1 MSIVLGIPSVK
12 REYQTYVLGTLRNLV
27 NCMNPK
33 ERNDTLIVVLIAE
46 TDMDYVIHISNQ
58 IEIQ

>member
-27 NCMNPK
+27 DSMNPK

-46 TDMDYVIHISNQ
+46 TDMDYVVHIANQ
-58 IEIQ
+58 IEVQ